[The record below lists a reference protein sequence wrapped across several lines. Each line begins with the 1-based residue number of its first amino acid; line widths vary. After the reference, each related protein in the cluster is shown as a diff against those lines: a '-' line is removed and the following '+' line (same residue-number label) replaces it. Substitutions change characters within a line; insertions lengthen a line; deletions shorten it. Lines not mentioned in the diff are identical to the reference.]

1 MMIGYNATVT
11 VYNKSLTDDAVA
23 WEPTTVNGVYTED
36 VRAIN
41 ASSTTTASAPA
52 TLVDFPADAWAEC
65 TVRQGDYIVVGGC
78 DIGAFT
84 SNAAA
89 LIDAGGRQVEN
100 VSKYLFGTPL
110 DHVEVTAR

>member
-1 MMIGYNATVT
+1 MIGYNTTVT
-11 VYNKSLTDDAVA
+11 IYHKSLAEDTIN
-23 WEPTTVNGVYTED
+23 WEPTTVDGVYAED
-36 VRAIN
+36 ITAIN

-78 DIGAFT
+78 GIGAFT
-84 SNAAA
+84 GNAAA